1 MNAIIRP
8 LLLVL
13 ALLPA
18 PFVAAQALDEPVRL
32 RLSLDPDGRVHL
44 STEAEPALPPSLRA
58 APLPIPGAAR
68 NQRNPGWGRIALQ
81 LESTAT
87 DPLATP
93 SPCLVNDSL
102 HLRHLRGCETATWIG
117 LPGAVGSSELT
128 LRLDH
133 QASGFG
139 VDLSYGLGW
148 LETGDR
154 LADAGGWL
162 GLGQL
167 SEAAASLLLPG
178 WLGPTLSEIDRRSE
192 RLGVGAHL
200 WLGPQLR
207 LELSYGHDQRPGDWL
222 RTGIVP
228 SIMPWTPG
236 TEDSLSLGI
245 GYGRFQGALTGRQ
258 WRPDAATGISS
269 EPGLDT
275 LDLGFSWRMP
285 WNAELEFGARNL
297 IVRPQRPDTA
307 KSGPEQGDLRTPY
320 IRYHQDL

>member
-8 LLLVL
+8 ILLCL

-18 PFVAAQALDEPVRL
+18 PFAAAQALDEPVRL

-58 APLPIPGAAR
+58 APLPVLDVSSR
-68 NQRNPGWGRIALQ
+68 QRNPGWGRIALE
-81 LESTAT
+81 LNAAAADSSGG
-87 DPLATP
+87 P
-93 SPCLVNDSL
+93 SPCLINDSP
-102 HLRHLRGCETATWIG
+102 HLRHLRGCEPAAWTG
-117 LPGAVGSSELT
+117 LPGAVPGTELV

-133 QASGFG
+133 GSGVG

-148 LETGDR
+148 LETGHR
-154 LADAGGWL
+154 LADAGAWL
-162 GLGQL
+162 GLGQI

-178 WLGPTLSEIDRRSE
+178 WVGPTLGEIDRRSE
-192 RLGVGAHL
+192 RLGVATYL

-207 LELSYGHDQRPGDWL
+207 LDLAYAHTDGPGDWL
-222 RTGIVP
+222 RTGGQAAAL
-228 SIMPWTPG
+228 PWLPG
-236 TEDSLSLGI
+236 SEDSLSFGV

-258 WRPDAATGISS
+258 WRADTVIGNANTGMDS
-269 EPGLDT
+269 

-297 IVRPQRPDTA
+297 IVRPQRPDAA
-307 KSGPEQGDLRTPY
+307 KPGPDQGDLRTPY